1 MKIIFM
7 GTPDYAVATLNSLM
21 EAGADVSLVVTQPDR
36 EKGRGRGITKTPVK
50 TCAEKWNIPVFQPSR
65 IRDPEAVMRLR
76 DEKPDLMIVAA
87 FGQILSQE
95 ILDIPPKGCV
105 NVHASLLPK
114 YRGAAPIQRA
124 VLDGASESGVT
135 IMQMDAGID
144 TGDILFQE
152 SVTLDPEET
161 GQSLYDKLAGLGG
174 KLLVE
179 HLSDIELGNFIPV
192 KQIDEESSYAKM
204 LNKDMG
210 AVNWNA
216 SAVCIERL
224 IRGMN
229 PWPGAYTRFRNK
241 TLKLWAAEVVP
252 EKTGRTPGTVLG
264 ADRDRIYVATGD
276 GMLALTDI
284 QLEGKK
290 RMNVREFLLG
300 CQISAGEIMES
311 GKK

>member
-65 IRDPEAVMRLR
+65 IRNPEAVMRLR

-174 KLLVE
+174 NY
-179 HLSDIELGNFIPV
+179 S
-192 KQIDEESSYAKM
+192 
-204 LNKDMG
+204 
-210 AVNWNA
+210 
-216 SAVCIERL
+216 
-224 IRGMN
+224 
-229 PWPGAYTRFRNK
+229 
-241 TLKLWAAEVVP
+241 
-252 EKTGRTPGTVLG
+252 
-264 ADRDRIYVATGD
+264 
-276 GMLALTDI
+276 
-284 QLEGKK
+284 
-290 RMNVREFLLG
+290 
-300 CQISAGEIMES
+300 
-311 GKK
+311 